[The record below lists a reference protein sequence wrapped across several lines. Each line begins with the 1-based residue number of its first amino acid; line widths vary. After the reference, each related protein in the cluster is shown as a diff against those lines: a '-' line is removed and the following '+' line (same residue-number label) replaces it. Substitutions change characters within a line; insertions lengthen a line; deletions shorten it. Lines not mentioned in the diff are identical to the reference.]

1 MATDNLEPASDSEAR
16 ARSHEIVSLTRA
28 AEPVPERIRR
38 LQWEAK
44 VLAADHATAFG
55 SDLLAFAARAREIA
69 DGGDAYPPGVRELA
83 RRIAVDLGIT
93 AKSLGAVLHQVG
105 PRA

>member
-1 MATDNLEPASDSEAR
+1 MGADSLAHANEMEE
-16 ARSHEIVSLTRA
+16 SGQTHEIVSLSCV

-44 VLAADHATAFG
+44 VLAADHASAFG
-55 SDLLAFAARAREIA
+55 SELREFAARAREIA
-69 DGGDAYPPGVRELA
+69 DGGNAYPPGVRELA
-83 RRIAVDLGIT
+83 TRIAVDLEIT
-93 AKSLGAVLHQVG
+93 AKSLGAILHQVG

>member
-1 MATDNLEPASDSEAR
+1 MTADNLAPANETEEHAQ
-16 ARSHEIVSLTRA
+16 SHEIVSLSRV

-44 VLAADHATAFG
+44 VLAADHTTAFG
-55 SDLLAFAARAREIA
+55 SELLAFAARAREIA
-69 DGGDAYPPGVRELA
+69 DGGEAYPPGVRELA
-83 RRIAVDLGIT
+83 TRIAVDLEIT
-93 AKSLGAVLHQVG
+93 AKSLAAILHQVG